1 MGIIGS
7 FEGWVPEANDLY
19 LRGNNPAGFAGA
31 STNAGRVLFL
41 SDRIEAKYENTQN
54 NQGFQIV
61 ASNYYDF
68 AKFNTL
74 SINLTKISG
83 VVTSEHY
90 FELYNGA
97 NMIIRNNIPMTN
109 NQNLTVSFNISNV
122 AYAFQPKIGIRDV
135 KNTFYMPGIQIFRIW
150 LST

>member
-1 MGIIGS
+1 M
-7 FEGWVPEANDLY
+7 
-19 LRGNNPAGFAGA
+19 
-31 STNAGRVLFL
+31 
-41 SDRIEAKYENTQN
+41 
-54 NQGFQIV
+54 